1 MGAFVFLI
9 VLMII
14 AIGGIVLSFRLA
26 LPSVK
31 GKPAPNRA
39 ARLALRAGSTLVL
52 LIAVASLFA
61 TSAQIVPTRTVA
73 VETSFGKPVGTLRN
87 GFHFV
92 PPWAGV
98 EQFDATI
105 QTLKLSGEQG
115 DHPGVLVRLA
125 NAATARV
132 DVTVQ
137 WQIDPN
143 ANIVELYSDYRN
155 FDNIQDN
162 VVKRQLAS
170 ALNGVFERYDPLV
183 SLTKVGGEQT
193 PLSSL
198 ADGTRQQLAAAM
210 PPGVVIRSV
219 TIPSVRFDDNIQAK
233 INQYLAA
240 VAETQIA
247 EQRQKTAEAQK
258 KANDL
263 LAAANNTTGVLYQN
277 CLDMV
282 ERMVKDGRELPAGF
296 SCGTPPTTVVPV
308 K

>member
-1 MGAFVFLI
+1 MSAFVLLTLL
-9 VLMII
+9 VL
-14 AIGGIVLSFRLA
+14 AGLA
-26 LPSVK
+26 ALVVSSLASRGPST
-31 GKPAPNRA
+31 RA
-39 ARLALRAGSTLVL
+39 AQDGSRYIRWGGAAAVVL
-52 LIAVASLFA
+52 GVLGIFG
-61 TSAQIVPTRTVA
+61 TMAQVVPTRTVA

-87 GFHFV
+87 GFHLV
-92 PPWAGV
+92 APWATI
-98 EQFDATI
+98 EQFDATV

-115 DHPGVLVRLA
+115 DHPGLLVRLA

-137 WQIDPN
+137 WQIDPA
-143 ANIVELYSDYRN
+143 ANIVDLYSDYRN

-170 ALNGVFERYDPLV
+170 ALNSVFEQYDPLRA
-183 SLTKVGGEQT
+183 LTKAGAEQA
-193 PLSSL
+193 PLSKL
-198 ADGTRQQLAAAM
+198 AGDTKTELSGVM
-210 PPGVVIRSV
+210 PPGVIIRSV
-219 TIPSVRFDDNIQAK
+219 TIPTIRFDDNIQAK

-258 KANDL
+258 RANDL

-282 ERMVKDGRELPAGF
+282 ERMTKEGRQLPAAF
-296 SCGTPPTTVVPV
+296 TCGAPPTTVVPV